1 MIHFPAGS
9 RYSPASGEYGK
20 SRRRSAAKS
29 VFNGMLYQS
38 RESAGTLL
46 GVGTAERHGTDV
58 AVIGGGAA
66 GIIAAWRAAQL
77 GVRVTLIEKTPRLGT
92 KILISGGG
100 KCNITHDGPLEE
112 VLRAYRP
119 SEARFIRPSCYRF
132 PNSRIVEMLTSRGLR
147 VYTRP
152 DGRIFPVDQ
161 TAKDVVRI
169 LESYLAEHDINV
181 QREAP
186 VVGLATDPDG
196 NFRIQIGPANL
207 AHTGYRVTQ
216 DSRVVRE
223 VVARAVVLAAGGSSY
238 PNCGTTGDAWP
249 WAKALGHCIAPI
261 RAALAPMYLHLL
273 PERVEWS
280 GVALRDIVTVARIRG
295 KDVGR
300 WRGDLLFTHH
310 GISGPCAL
318 GLSRDVVE
326 AMLSHDVFI
335 AVDLRPDTSFEDVQS
350 ELQQLNPKSLIAT
363 FLGTLVP
370 DRLVEGLA
378 ADAQVDA
385 RLTMARLDRKS
396 RNRLAET
403 IKRWPIGNVRAVPL
417 EKGEVVAGGISLD
430 EVDPHTMQSRVVPN
444 LFPCGEVLDIAGPVG
459 GYNLLAAFA
468 TGFVAGESAAKHVRA
483 QTVASV

>member
-1 MIHFPAGS
+1 MSKAWLY
-9 RYSPASGEYGK
+9 RSGH
-20 SRRRSAAKS
+20 
-29 VFNGMLYQS
+29 
-38 RESAGTLL
+38 GT
-46 GVGTAERHGTDV
+46 GTIQAVGTVVRDETDV

-77 GVRVTLIEKTPRLGT
+77 GVAVTLIEKTPRLGT

-119 SEARFIRPSCYRF
+119 AEARFIRPACYRF
-132 PNSRIVEMLTSRGLR
+132 PNSRIVDMLTSRGLR

-169 LESYLAEHDINV
+169 LESYLAEQRIHI

-186 VVGLATDPDG
+186 VVGLATEPDG
-196 NFRIQIGPANL
+196 RFRIQIGPANL

-216 DSRVVRE
+216 DARVVRE
-223 VVARAVVLAAGGSSY
+223 VVAKTVVLAAGGSSY

-249 WAKALGHCIAPI
+249 WAKSLGHTIAPI
-261 RAALAPMYLHLL
+261 RAALAPMYLHIL

-280 GVALRDIVTVARIRG
+280 GVALRDIVTVARIQG
-295 KDVGR
+295 KEVGR

-326 AMLSHDVFI
+326 AMLSHDVTI
-335 AVDLRPDTSFEDVQS
+335 AVDLRPDVTFEAIQT
-350 ELQQLNPKSLIAT
+350 ELQAANPKSLVAT
-363 FLGTLVP
+363 WLGSLVP
-370 DRLVEGLA
+370 DRLVDGLA
-378 ADAQVDA
+378 HDAQIDP
-385 RLTMARLDRKS
+385 RTPFARLDRKS

-403 IKRWPIGNVRAVPL
+403 VKRWPLGQVRAVPL

-430 EVDPHTMQSRVVPN
+430 EVDPQTMQSRLIPN

-459 GYNLLAAFA
+459 GYNLLAAFS
-468 TGFVAGESAAKHVRA
+468 TGFVAGESAAKYAKTHA
-483 QTVASV
+483 PITA